1 MLSAYGN
8 FRTRTF
14 TDIYPDVQTFLNEYA
29 NNGIPTT
36 IQQSSCQTLYYLMYS
51 RYGNSHIA
59 NNDENQFKYKVFSII
74 FMYGP
79 TWEKRLDIQNKL
91 RQMSEDEL
99 RLGAKQIYNHSFNP
113 STPPST
119 DSKEELDTI
128 DDQNITHYKKS
139 RLDAYANLL
148 ALLETDV
155 TEELLARFKKLFIQ
169 IVEPQLP
176 LWYVTELEDQDG
188 RV

>member
-36 IQQSSCQTLYYLMYS
+36 IQQSSCQTLYYLIYS

-79 TWEKRLDIQNKL
+79 T
-91 RQMSEDEL
+91 
-99 RLGAKQIYNHSFNP
+99 
-113 STPPST
+113 
-119 DSKEELDTI
+119 
-128 DDQNITHYKKS
+128 
-139 RLDAYANLL
+139 
-148 ALLETDV
+148 
-155 TEELLARFKKLFIQ
+155 
-169 IVEPQLP
+169 
-176 LWYVTELEDQDG
+176 
-188 RV
+188 